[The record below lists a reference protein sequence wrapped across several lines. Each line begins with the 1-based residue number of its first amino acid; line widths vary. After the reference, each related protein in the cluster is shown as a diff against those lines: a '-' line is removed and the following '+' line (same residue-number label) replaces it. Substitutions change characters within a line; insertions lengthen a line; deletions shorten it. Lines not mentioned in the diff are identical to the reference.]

1 MFRPTLLA
9 LAATTALLT
18 AAPALAAD
26 PAAPS
31 APLSTFQNFE
41 PVPPPSKI
49 IDTTPQSVAFESLQT
64 QKGILTA
71 LQAINATLAGMAA
84 SPNPSKQSDAAI
96 ETQFPKV
103 MRSVTDTVDPNAVRW
118 SATQFAQW
126 IAKANADE
134 KKAFNDAMNTFD
146 GGSRIGL
153 VTAANIIARHRSDA
167 NLEDWQQERRVL
179 AYACRWPLYD
189 AANFAAKY
197 PPTKGVD
204 ISNIDVVVAACKAAR
219 MIQVD

>member
-26 PAAPS
+26 PV
-31 APLSTFQNFE
+31 TT
-41 PVPPPSKI
+41 I
-49 IDTTPQSVAFESLQT
+49 IDTTPQSVAFESLQVQKDIVSALQT
-64 QKGILTA
+64 QKNIVSA
-71 LQAINATLAGMAA
+71 LQTINTTLAAMTI
-84 SPNPSKQSDAAI
+84 SLNLSKQSDAAN
-96 ETQFPKV
+96 ETKVRDV
-103 MRSVTDTVDPNAVRW
+103 MRSVTDPVDPNAMQW
-118 SATQFAQW
+118 SHTQFAKMTAQ
-126 IAKANADE
+126 ANADE
-134 KKAFNDAMNTFD
+134 MKAFNDAMNAFD

-167 NLEDWQQERRVL
+167 NLEDWQQERRIL

-197 PPTKGVD
+197 PPAKGVD
-204 ISNIDVVVAACKAAR
+204 ISNIDDVVAACNAAR